1 MQAQRLWQEALG
13 RLKSRVSD
21 QSFEIWL
28 KPLTSVRC
36 EQETL
41 VVEVPH
47 AFFQEW
53 IQDHF
58 GEDLLHSIRQVSE
71 EIHQVRFEV
80 NENLEVAAPEQPLL
94 PLPPPKTKTPLL
106 HPALNPRYTFDHFV
120 VGRSNQFA
128 HAACKAVAEQRPRR
142 YNPLFIY
149 GGVGL
154 GKTHLLNAVGH
165 RILERK
171 PKSRI
176 VCLQAEGFLNEL
188 INSLRFERMAEFR
201 QKYRQ
206 KCDVLLM
213 DDIEILAGKERTQEE
228 FFYTFNGLYES
239 GKTIVI
245 TSDRFPKDMPE
256 LEERLRSRFE
266 SGIIVDIQA
275 PDLETKLAILRK
287 KAEEEQIH
295 LSPEV
300 ALFIAESVTSNVRK
314 LEGSL
319 IRLGAF
325 ASLSGSDITVDL
337 AKNILKN
344 ILDEEKKVFTPDLVM
359 KIVAAHFQVKVSDLK
374 SARRNRS
381 FAYPRQ
387 LAMYLIRELMNLSF
401 PEIGRTFGGKDHTT
415 VIHACKKLRSLLQED
430 VETQRHL
437 QAIKSAL
444 GIQA

>member
-21 QSFEIWL
+21 QSYDIWL
-28 KPLTSVRC
+28 KPLTSVRR
-36 EQETL
+36 EDETL

-47 AFFQEW
+47 LFFREW

-58 GEDLLHSIRQVSE
+58 GEDLLNSLRQISNEIRDL
-71 EIHQVRFEV
+71 RFEV
-80 NENLEVAAPEQPLL
+80 NENLEVAAGEAPTLTGL
-94 PLPPPKTKTPLL
+94 TLKPKNAVQ
-106 HPALNPRYTFDHFV
+106 HPSLNSRYTFENFV

-154 GKTHLLNAVGH
+154 GKTHLLNAIGH

-176 VCLQAEGFLNEL
+176 VCLQAESFLNEL

-206 KCDVLLM
+206 RCDVLLM
-213 DDIEILAGKERTQEE
+213 DDIEILAGKDRTQEE

-275 PDLETKLAILRK
+275 PDLETKLAIIRK
-287 KAEEEQIH
+287 KADEEQIQ
-295 LSPEV
+295 LSPEI
-300 ALFIAESVTSNVRK
+300 ALFIAENVTSNIRK

-325 ASLSGSDITVDL
+325 ASLSGSEISLDL
-337 AKNILKN
+337 ARNILKN
-344 ILDEEKKVFTPDLVM
+344 IVDEEQKVFSAEAVM
-359 KIVAAHFQVKVSDLK
+359 KAAATHFQIKLSDLK
-374 SARRNRS
+374 SSRRNR
-381 FAYPRQ
+381 AYAFPRQ
-387 LAMYLIRELMNLSF
+387 LAMYLIRELMALSY
-401 PEIGRTFGGKDHTT
+401 PEIGRAFGGKDHAT
-415 VIHACKKLRSLLQED
+415 VIHAYKKINLLLQND
-430 VETQRHL
+430 PDTQRHL
-437 QAIKSAL
+437 QAMKTLL
-444 GIQA
+444 GIHE

>member
-21 QSFEIWL
+21 QSYDIWL
-28 KPLTSVRC
+28 KPLTAVRR
-36 EQETL
+36 EEATL

-47 AFFQEW
+47 PFFREW

-58 GEDLLHSIRQVSE
+58 GEDLLRSLRQINQEIRDL
-71 EIHQVRFEV
+71 RFEV
-80 NENLEVAAPEQPLL
+80 NENLEAPEGEA
-94 PLPPPKTKTPLL
+94 PPAAGPGSKPKAAAH
-106 HPALNPRYTFDHFV
+106 HPSLNPRYTFDHFV

-154 GKTHLLNAVGH
+154 GKTHLLNAIGH

-176 VCLQAEGFLNEL
+176 VCMQAETFLNEL
-188 INSLRFERMAEFR
+188 INSLRFERMSEFR

-256 LEERLRSRFE
+256 MEERLRSRFE
-266 SGIIVDIQA
+266 SGIIVDIQP
-275 PDLETKLAILRK
+275 PDLETKLAIIRK
-287 KAEEEQIH
+287 KAEEEQIQ

-300 ALFIAESVTSNVRK
+300 ALFIAESVTSNIRK

-325 ASLSGSDITVDL
+325 ASLSGNEINMDL
-337 AKNILKN
+337 ARNILKN
-344 ILDEEKKVFTPDLVM
+344 ILEDEQKVFTTEVVM
-359 KIVAAHFQVKVSDLK
+359 KAAANHFQVKLSDLK
-374 SARRNRS
+374 SSKRNRVY
-381 FAYPRQ
+381 AYPRQ
-387 LAMYLIRELMNLSF
+387 LAMFLIRDLMKLSY
-401 PEIGRTFGGKDHTT
+401 PEIGKTFGGKDHAT
-415 VIHACKKLRSLLQED
+415 VIHACKKINNLLQHD
-430 VETQRHL
+430 PETQRHL
-437 QAIKSAL
+437 QAVKTLL
-444 GIQA
+444 GINP

>member
-13 RLKSRVSD
+13 RLKSRISN

-28 KPLTSVRC
+28 KPLTAVRC
-36 EQETL
+36 DQSTL

-58 GEDLLHSIRQVSE
+58 GEELLQSLRQVSP
-71 EIHQVRFEV
+71 EIQQVRFEV
-80 NENLEVAAPEQPLL
+80 NENLEVASPEQPSL
-94 PLPPPKTKTPLL
+94 PLGPPKSAAA
-106 HPALNPRYTFDHFV
+106 HPALNPRYTFEHFV

-128 HAACKAVAEQRPRR
+128 HAACQAVAEQRPRR

-171 PKSRI
+171 PKTRL
-176 VCLQAEGFLNEL
+176 VCLQAESFLNEL
-188 INSLRFERMAEFR
+188 INSLRFERMTEFR

-245 TSDRFPKDMPE
+245 TSDRFPKDMPG

-266 SGIIVDIQA
+266 SGIIVDIQP

-287 KAEEEQIH
+287 KAEEEQIT
-295 LSPEV
+295 LTPEV
-300 ALFIAESVTSNVRK
+300 ALFIAENVTSNIRK

-325 ASLSGSDITVDL
+325 ASLSGTEITVEL
-337 AKNILKN
+337 AKSILKS
-344 ILDEEKKVFTPDLVM
+344 ILDEEQKVFSSEVIL
-359 KIVAAHFQVKVSDLK
+359 KAVADHFQIKISDLK
-374 SARRNRS
+374 STKRHRS

-387 LAMYLIRELMNLSF
+387 MAMYLMRELMNSSF
-401 PEIGRTFGGKDHTT
+401 PEIGNTFGGKDHAT
-415 VIHACKKLRSLLQED
+415 VIHACKKMRFLLQSD

-437 QAIKSAL
+437 QVIKTNL
-444 GIQA
+444 GLST